1 MEALISHILRSYDV
15 SLFLQLDER
24 IKLLSEDLSSEKENS
39 EKQSKELENRTQV
52 LEEDAIN
59 LKSEVEKL
67 QQDLVE
73 SRKVILQF

>member
-15 SLFLQLDER
+15 LLFLQLDER